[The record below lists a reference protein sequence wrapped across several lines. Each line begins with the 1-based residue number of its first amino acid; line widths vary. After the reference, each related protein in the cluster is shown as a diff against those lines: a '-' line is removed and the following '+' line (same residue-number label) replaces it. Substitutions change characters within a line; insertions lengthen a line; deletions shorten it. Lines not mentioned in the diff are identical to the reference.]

1 MPVIELDMILALLNR
16 ADKLHAAASRL
27 FEKII
32 SGELSNVS
40 IPASAYLEYELVM
53 RSRGYSSRGIVDD
66 IISLRSIP
74 GLGEV
79 PLTSSVLLSAS
90 RLREAYGLTYF
101 DSLHA
106 SSALHHDGAI
116 ISVDGDYRRVPMLK
130 VMDPREL

>member
-53 RSRGYSSRGIVDD
+53 RSRGYSSREIADD
-66 IISLRSIP
+66 VISLRSIP

-90 RLREAYGLTYF
+90 GCGRLMGSRT
-101 DSLHA
+101 STP
-106 SSALHHDGAI
+106 STHH
-116 ISVDGDYRRVPMLK
+116 RRSTTM
-130 VMDPREL
+130 EL